1 MTWPLRHFDFIRM
14 HSLRGNVFV
23 SDAWGGPFLGFFY
36 PERRVF
42 FDNRIEAY
50 SPHFIRDV
58 YQRIRYGE
66 PGWDRL
72 LERYQIE
79 VLLLRYTSAGESRL
93 QRGEPNVRQRLA
105 RDPRYTLLRFDDVGE
120 LFVRTN
126 GANAGLAERFALR
139 GIDPDRRSFTGD
151 PRAAAPAL
159 LRALEGGERS
169 ATLYGMAALALHA
182 RGQEALA
189 DKLAREALRLDPDDP
204 WVQHVSL
211 QLTAAQ

>member
-1 MTWPLRHFDFIRM
+1 RLRARPRLAALVLAAIALAAPLYALRGRTPGFGYEPMTWPLRHFDFIRM

-120 LFVRTN
+120 LF
-126 GANAGLAERFALR
+126 
-139 GIDPDRRSFTGD
+139 
-151 PRAAAPAL
+151 
-159 LRALEGGERS
+159 
-169 ATLYGMAALALHA
+169 
-182 RGQEALA
+182 
-189 DKLAREALRLDPDDP
+189 
-204 WVQHVSL
+204 
-211 QLTAAQ
+211 